1 MQSPSPASSE
11 ASYGSWSTPI
21 SAEMVVEA
29 VAGLS
34 DVQVDRTDGSI
45 WWSESR
51 PQEGGR
57 VALLRWNAGTGEV
70 SEPIP
75 SQPSVRTR
83 VHEYGGGAWWTKDD
97 TVWYT
102 NWEDQSLYRY
112 TLGDDVPVQIS
123 RTPAGRHGRRYADG
137 TVTPDGRWVICVRET
152 HIEPDGRVLDTPRNE
167 IVAIPAWAHG
177 PTVATVLV
185 SGADFVSCPRID
197 PTGNRLVWL
206 AWNHPQMPWDG
217 TELWTAELQMNG
229 AAYELVGTH
238 EDVLPL
244 TEAELR
250 VHQEDGK
257 VETAAISL
265 VGPRKLVG
273 DTAEAL
279 VQPEWTRN
287 GDLYVVSD
295 RSNWWNLYKVGLLNG
310 DLYPVAPTTGEIATP
325 PWVFGQSRYL
335 FSSKRKVVFAALARD
350 GFDHLVAIDDGAIIE
365 IPTRYTAW
373 SSLRLDHSGNL
384 IAIAASPTSEPA
396 VVRLSWEDDLTAPTI
411 EVIRKPRELGL
422 PDEWISEPEPIS
434 FSSRDARVAHG
445 LYYPPTNPT
454 QRAPHGERPPLMVMV
469 HGGPTSAA
477 RPQLSLA
484 TQFWTS
490 RGFGVVDVNYGG
502 STGYGR
508 QFRELLKD
516 NWGVV
521 DVEDCVAA
529 AQYLVDQERV
539 DAKRLVIRGGS
550 AGGFTTLA
558 ALAFSDIFAAGASH
572 YGVAD
577 LAALASDTHKFE
589 SRYLDGLVGPYPA
602 ARSVYAQRSP
612 INHLDSFHSPLIVFQ
627 GLEDEIVPPNQ
638 AEMIV
643 KALADRGVPVAYVP
657 FEGEQHGFRQSV
669 NIKRALEAELWFY
682 GEMLG
687 FTPADALSAV
697 KIQGR

>member
-1 MQSPSPASSE
+1 MQFPSPASSE
-11 ASYGSWSTPI
+11 APYGSWPTPI
-21 SAEMVVEA
+21 TSDLVVA
-29 VAGLS
+29 AAAGLS

-51 PQEGGR
+51 PEEGGR
-57 VALLRWNAGTGEV
+57 VALVRWNAGSGEIA
-70 SEPIP
+70 EPIP
-75 SQPSVRTR
+75 SKPSVRTR

-97 TVWYT
+97 TVWFT
-102 NWEDQSLYRY
+102 NWEDQALYRY
-112 TLGDDVPVQIS
+112 TLGDEEAVQIS
-123 RTPAGRHGRRYADG
+123 RTPAGHHGRRYADG
-137 TVTPDGRWVICVRET
+137 TLTPDGRWVICVRET
-152 HIEPDGRVLDTPRNE
+152 HVEPDGKVLATPRNE

-185 SGADFVSCPRID
+185 SGADFVSSPRVD
-197 PTGNRLVWL
+197 PTGSRLVWL
-206 AWNHPQMPWDG
+206 SWNHPQMPWDG
-217 TELWTAELQMNG
+217 TELWSAELQMNG

-244 TEAELR
+244 TVEELR
-250 VHQEDGK
+250 AQEDNGQ
-257 VETAAISL
+257 VETAAITL
-265 VGPRKLVG
+265 VGSRKLVG
-273 DTAEAL
+273 GADEAL
-279 VQPEWTRN
+279 IQPEWSRT

-310 DLYPVAPTTGEIATP
+310 DLYPMATTPGEIATP
-325 PWVFGQSRYL
+325 PWVFGQSRYV
-335 FSSKRKVVFAALARD
+335 FSSKRNLVFAALAND
-350 GFDHLVAIDDGAIIE
+350 GFDRLVAISDGTITE
-365 IPTRYTAW
+365 INTPYTSW

-396 VVRLSWEDDLTAPTI
+396 VVRISFEGLDANI
-411 EVIRKPRELGL
+411 EVIREPRDLGL
-422 PDEWISEPEPIS
+422 PKEWISKPEPIS
-434 FSSRDARVAHG
+434 FPSDGRVAHG

-454 QRAPHGERPPLMVMV
+454 QSAPAAERPPLMVMI

-484 TQFWTS
+484 TQYWTS

-508 QFRELLKD
+508 QFRQLLNL

-529 AQYLVDQERV
+529 ALYLVANDRV
-539 DAKRLVIRGGS
+539 DPARLVIRGGS

-558 ALAFSDIFAAGASH
+558 ALAFTDTFAAGASH

-577 LAALASDTHKFE
+577 LAALATDTHKFE
-589 SRYLDGLVGPYPA
+589 SRYLDGLVGPYPEA
-602 ARSVYAQRSP
+602 SEVYARRSP
-612 INHLDSFHSPLIVFQ
+612 INHLEGFDRPLIVFQ

-657 FEGEQHGFRQSV
+657 FEGEQHGFRQSA

-682 GEMLG
+682 GQMLG
-687 FTPADALSAV
+687 FVPDGELEPVTILGV
-697 KIQGR
+697 